1 MASAAKK
8 DGVSYW
14 IRVAIWIALSFM
26 GWFLPAI
33 DPITSFGMK
42 VLGIFVGLMWGWIC
56 LDLIYPSFLSIILIA
71 IASGGAAKTFFYA
84 GFSSGRVK
92 YG

>member
-42 VLGIFVGLMWGWIC
+42 VLFVHYIDC
-56 LDLIYPSFLSIILIA
+56 NC
-71 IASGGAAKTFFYA
+71 
-84 GFSSGRVK
+84 
-92 YG
+92 